1 MAEDKYLFQKLT
13 PVHDAD
19 ISVYEEAIDY
29 AFENSDVT
37 NIAIS
42 GAYSAGKSSI
52 LESYKGKHK
61 NYKFVHISLAHFKS
75 ADSENEEE
83 DTVKESVLEGKILN
97 QLIHQIPADKI
108 PQTNFRVKKEVSG
121 RNVRLL
127 TLLICLLVGS
137 FTFLLFSN
145 ELIDCVADLQEGLIK
160 NVLSGVTSIYAIIIA
175 IIICIACSWI
185 CIYSIVKIQKNKNIF
200 HKISVQGNEIEIF
213 ESQDD
218 SYFDKYLNEV
228 LYLFESID
236 ADVIVFEDM
245 DRFNVN
251 RIFERLR
258 EVNNLTNIQRKN
270 KKENEYKPLRFFYLL
285 RDDIFITK
293 DRTKFFDYIVPI
305 IPVLDGSNSYE
316 QFTKQLKAAG
326 LISKFDTGFL
336 QRLSLYID
344 DMRVLKNI
352 YNEFIVYMYRLNNTD
367 LNWDKMLAII
377 VYKNIFP
384 RDFCDLQLAKGYVHE
399 LFENKPS
406 LFKSSLKDLNDQK
419 QKMVEEIDRIKSET
433 LNSIEELN
441 DAYNVKYSR
450 LPKQPYNNSRLSAE
464 GEKQKIILEQEK
476 ELRSKAIQDKLEER
490 LPEHEKE
497 LAELE
502 REIVIT
508 KTKLLSEL
516 VTRNN
521 LDAVF
526 MISSKNAVGEENV
539 FKEIKGSDYFELLKF
554 LIRYGYID
562 ETYNDYMTYFYEE
575 SLSANDKAFL
585 RRITDRRGAD
595 YEYPL
600 KEVQKVI
607 ASPVLRVVDFCEE
620 ETMNYDLLTGIL
632 ANQGIDVYQKY
643 LSTFIEQLKDKKSID
658 FISKYY
664 DSKQFVE
671 EFVIKL
677 NELWS
682 GFFSYIVKNKA
693 MATELVRRYSIDT
706 LYLSDEETLLQVNA
720 DGALANYI
728 SSSEDYMNI
737 DNPQIE
743 KIIANFELLGV
754 LFKSINFDKSNRTL
768 FDAVYKSSLY
778 ELTYENIELMLVV
791 EYAVTNKEDVIHK
804 NYSLIQSDQESSL
817 AKYIAENISMY
828 ISIII
833 DRCAGSISDDEPLVI
848 ALLNNEDIETEKKIK
863 YIDLLITK
871 ITDLSSINDTDLWT
885 ELLKADEVLFS
896 VANFVNYYK
905 VYGLASELIKYLNGT
920 NEDMDFTVVKKEF
933 GDEVAERL
941 FDSIS
946 ITNEIDTD
954 KYKKIL
960 NDLGYQYDQ
969 YSEDNLANDKL
980 EVLINEQILDMSVE
994 GLRYIREKYQN
1005 SIMTFITKNIDKY
1018 LNIQSADTFVLEE
1031 AVQVIELDIDD
1042 TRKLELLEY
1051 TNNPIKIV
1059 GKSLSDDIQAHILL
1073 NNCCMEEEQQLYQ
1086 HYSEFGEKTQNEI
1099 VSIAISRVVDIIQEG
1114 MVIDDALISKLLTS
1128 SLSMDVKVEFF
1139 NTTIAR
1145 LNEDTCKKHFE
1156 EMELSELCGIFT
1168 KRNTTSRTYEKS
1180 DYVTMIFEALKK
1192 HTWISDYYET
1202 GENKDRYIVVK
1213 NPPRSKAPDF
1223 LD

>member
-52 LESYKGKHK
+52 LESYKEKHK
-61 NYKFVHISLAHFKS
+61 NYKFVHISLAHFKEV
-75 ADSENEEE
+75 DQDEEE
-83 DTVKESVLEGKILN
+83 KDIKESVLEGKILN
-97 QLIHQIPADKI
+97 QLIHQIPTEKI
-108 PQTNFRVKKEVSG
+108 PQTNFRVKKEISDK
-121 RNVRLL
+121 NIRLQ

-137 FTFLLFSN
+137 FTFLMLSDK
-145 ELIDCVADLQEGLIK
+145 LAVCVTDLQAGLIK
-160 NVLSGVTSIYAIIIA
+160 SVLSGVTSIYAIIIA
-175 IIICIACSWI
+175 VLTCIVCSWI

-245 DRFNVN
+245 DRFNAN

-270 KKENEYKPLRFFYLL
+270 NKENVYKPLRFFYLL
-285 RDDIFITK
+285 RDDIFISK

-316 QFTKQLKAAG
+316 QFTKQLTATG

-352 YNEFIVYMYRLNNTD
+352 YNELVIYMYRLNNTD
-367 LNWDKMLAII
+367 LSWDKMLAMI

-384 RDFCDLQLAKGYVHE
+384 RDFSDLQLAKGYVHE
-399 LFENKPS
+399 LFENKPNLVATS
-406 LFKSSLKDLNDQK
+406 LETLNGQK
-419 QKMVEEIDRIKSET
+419 QEMIEYIDRIKCET
-433 LNSIEELN
+433 LNSIEEIN
-441 DAYNVKYSR
+441 VVYDVKYNG
-450 LPKQPYNNSRLSAE
+450 LPRNRYSSSGYTEE
-464 GEKQKIILEQEK
+464 GEKQKKILDEEK
-476 ELRSKAIQDKLEER
+476 ELRSKALQDKLDER
-490 LPEHEKE
+490 LPEYEKE
-497 LAELE
+497 LADLE
-502 REIVIT
+502 HEIVIV

-516 VTRNN
+516 ITRDN
-521 LDAVF
+521 LEAVF
-526 MISSKNAVGEENV
+526 MISSKNAVGEENA

-575 SLSANDKAFL
+575 SLSANDKVFL

-595 YEYPL
+595 YEYQL
-600 KEVQKVI
+600 QEVQKVI
-607 ASPVLRVVDFCEE
+607 ASPVLRIVDFCEE
-620 ETMNYDLLTGIL
+620 ETMNFDLLTGIL
-632 ANQGIDVYQKY
+632 SNQGIDVCKKY
-643 LSTFIEQLKDKKSID
+643 LSTFIEQLKDRKAID

-664 DSKQFVE
+664 DSPKFSYAL
-671 EFVIKL
+671 IICI
-677 NELWS
+677 NEQWP
-682 GFFSYIVKNKA
+682 GFFSYVVHNKK
-693 MATELVRRYSIDT
+693 MSTHQIRRYSLDS
-706 LYLSDEETLLQVNA
+706 LCLSDEEALLQVND
-720 DGALANYI
+720 DGTLAEYI
-728 SSSEDYMNI
+728 SSSEDYLNI
-737 DNPQIE
+737 EDPCIE
-743 KIIANFELLGV
+743 AIITSFESLKVCFKTINFEV
-754 LFKSINFDKSNRTL
+754 SNRKL
-768 FDAVYKSSLY
+768 FDEVYTNCMY
-778 ELTYENIELMLVV
+778 ELSYENIELMLTV
-791 EYAVTNKEDVIHK
+791 EYEINNKDDIIHR
-804 NYSLIQSDQESSL
+804 NYSLVQSNQGSPL
-817 AKYIAENISMY
+817 ANYVAKNISMY

-833 DRCAGSISDDEPLVI
+833 DKCVGSISDDEAMVI
-848 ALLNNEDIETEKKIK
+848 MLLNNENIETDKKIK

-871 ITDLSSINDTDLWT
+871 ITDLSSINDKNLWT
-885 ELLKADEVLFS
+885 ELLNADEVLFS
-896 VANFVNYYK
+896 VTNFVNYFK
-905 VYGLASELIKYLNGT
+905 AYGLDTTLIGYVNGT
-920 NEDMDFTVVKKEF
+920 QEDVDYTVVIEEF
-933 GDEVAERL
+933 GDDMAGEI
-941 FDSIS
+941 FDAIS

-969 YSEDNLANDKL
+969 YSEDNLADEKL
-980 EVLINEQILDMSVE
+980 DVLINEQILAMSVDS
-994 GLRYIREKYQN
+994 LRFIREKYQN
-1005 SIMTFITKNIDKY
+1005 SIMVFITKNIEDY
-1018 LNIQSADTFVLEE
+1018 LNILTADTFVFEE
-1031 AVQVIELDIDD
+1031 AIQVLELDIDD
-1042 TRKLELLEY
+1042 TRKIELIEY
-1051 TNNPIKIV
+1051 TNNPIKII
-1059 GKSLSDDIQAHILL
+1059 GKNLSDDIQAHILS

-1086 HYSEFGEKTQNEI
+1086 HYSEFGVKTQKEI
-1099 VSIAISRVVDIIQEG
+1099 VSIAINRIMYIIQDG
-1114 MVIDDALISKLLTS
+1114 MVIDDALISNLLTS

-1139 NTTIAR
+1139 NTTISR
-1145 LNEDTCKKHFE
+1145 LNEDTCKKHFD
-1156 EMELSELCGIFT
+1156 EMGLPELCGIFT
-1168 KRNTTSRTYEKS
+1168 KRNTTSRTYKKN
-1180 DYVTMIFEALKK
+1180 DYVTTIFEALKK
-1192 HTWISDYYET
+1192 YTWISDYYET